1 LLLLLLTA
9 ACRQD
14 MQDQPKYKPLGVSRF
29 FADGR
34 MARPIPAGTI
44 ARDELNNTDSFHT
57 GSENGA
63 FLDTIPLKVDSKLL
77 HRGQQRFDIY
87 CSPCHGYTG
96 DGNGMVAQR
105 GLKIPADLHTDR
117 LRSVPPGYIY
127 QVIKNGYGA
136 MGDYGD
142 QIPVNDRWAIVAYVK
157 ALQLSRDATV
167 NDVPADQRG
176 ELIAGSQPQTGTPR

>member
-1 LLLLLLTA
+1 
-9 ACRQD
+9 
-14 MQDQPKYKPLGVSRF
+14 
-29 FADGR
+29 
-34 MARPIPAGTI
+34 
-44 ARDELNNTDSFHT
+44 
-57 GSENGA
+57 
-63 FLDTIPLKVDSKLL
+63 
-77 HRGQQRFDIY
+77 
-87 CSPCHGYTG
+87 
-96 DGNGMVAQR
+96 MVAQR

-176 ELIAGSQPQTGTPR
+176 ELTAGNQPQTGGSRQ